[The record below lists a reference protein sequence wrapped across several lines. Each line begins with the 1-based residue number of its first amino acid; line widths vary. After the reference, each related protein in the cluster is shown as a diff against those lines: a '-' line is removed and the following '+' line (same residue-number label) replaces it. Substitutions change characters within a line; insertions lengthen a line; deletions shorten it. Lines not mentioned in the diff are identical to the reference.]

1 MDCEIVLV
9 GLNHRTA
16 SVDVRER
23 YALVHQTDP
32 DNWAL
37 PVGGCVHEA
46 LILSTCNRVEL
57 LAMGTGDV
65 RGQMLTSWAAA
76 RNSSV
81 ADLEPYTYSYRND
94 EAVRHLFSVASS
106 LDSMVLGEP
115 QILGQ
120 LKQAFR
126 KATDSNV
133 TGVILNHL
141 LHKAFSVAKRV
152 RTETAVA
159 SSAVSISYAAVELA
173 KRIFGSMS
181 GHRAMLIGAGEM
193 AELAATH
200 LVQNGI
206 SEILVANRTLS
217 RAEEL
222 AGFYRG
228 RAVPFE
234 KFPEALREVDIVIT
248 STGAPEAIIHAG
260 DIKSVLKARRN
271 RPMFFID
278 IAVPRDVDPDV
289 NGLDN
294 IYLYDI
300 DDLKEVV
307 EENRASRRGEAIKAE
322 GIVAEE
328 VASFRDWLER
338 LDVQPTIKRLVR
350 LGQEAIAEEVART
363 LRRLGSSDED
373 TRAALESMGQALAK
387 KFLHA
392 PITFLKEGDSAAHSR
407 HILTIQRVFNLDGH
421 SASRGGHAPDP
432 QDETFHYA
440 GAAPSCPHAA
450 RAAAEQTDSRTD
462 ENKTGPAPAGGM
474 PCVSTS

>member
-16 SVDVRER
+16 QVNVRER
-23 YALVHQTDP
+23 FALVNHTSP
-32 DNWAL
+32 EEWAL
-37 PVGGCVHEA
+37 PLGGPIQEA

-65 RGQMLTSWAAA
+65 RSRMLELWASA
-76 RNSSV
+76 RNASPR
-81 ADLEPYTYSYRND
+81 DLEPYVYTYHND
-94 EAVRHLFSVASS
+94 DAVRHLFSVASS

-120 LKQAFR
+120 LKDAYR
-126 KATDSNV
+126 KAAASHA

-173 KRIFGSMS
+173 KRIFGTMEN
-181 GHRAMLIGAGEM
+181 HKAMLVGAGEM

-206 SEILVANRTLS
+206 SEILVSNRTYS
-217 RAEEL
+217 RAEDL
-222 AGFYRG
+222 ARFYNG

-234 KFPEALREVDIVIT
+234 KLCEALREVDIVIT
-248 STGAPEAIIHAG
+248 STGAPEAIIHAS
-260 DIKSVLKARRN
+260 DIKAVLKARRN

-289 NGLDN
+289 NSLDN

-307 EENRASRRGEAIKAE
+307 EENLAARRSEAIKAQA
-322 GIVAEE
+322 IVEE
-328 VASFRDWLER
+328 DH
-338 LDVQPTIKRLVR
+338 QGP
-350 LGQEAIAEEVART
+350 
-363 LRRLGSSDED
+363 
-373 TRAALESMGQALAK
+373 
-387 KFLHA
+387 
-392 PITFLKEGDSAAHSR
+392 
-407 HILTIQRVFNLDGH
+407 GH
-421 SASRGGHAPDP
+421 SGRGNAELPLLGGEIERPAHH
-432 QDETFHYA
+432 Q
-440 GAAPSCPHAA
+440 AA
-450 RAAAEQTDSRTD
+450 RAHRS
-462 ENKTGPAPAGGM
+462 G
-474 PCVSTS
+474 SH